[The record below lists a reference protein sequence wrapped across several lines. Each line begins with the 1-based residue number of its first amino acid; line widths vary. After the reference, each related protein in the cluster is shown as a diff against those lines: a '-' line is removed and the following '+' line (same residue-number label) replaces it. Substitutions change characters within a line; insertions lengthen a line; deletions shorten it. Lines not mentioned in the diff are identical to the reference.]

1 MKKLICILVA
11 LLMLCSV
18 VIAEGNGPGESGAND
33 VSNDEVEDKG
43 NGEGNGEMNQP
54 TTSVPLKQEGEQNQQ
69 RLIATLSNGRQA
81 EVKLM
86 PTRAAETAIARLR
99 MKQCL
104 NCTIELK
111 EVNISKKVAG
121 KIKNEPRLAYEI
133 QIQRHARILGIFKA
147 KLGITAQVDA
157 ENGEIIQVKK
167 RWWAFLATEPSEVE

>member
-54 TTSVPLKQEGEQNQQ
+54 TTSVPLKQEREQEQQ

-81 EVKLM
+81 EVKIM
-86 PTRAAETAIARLR
+86 PTQAANTAMTRLR
-99 MKQCL
+99 MKMCD
-104 NCTIELK
+104 NCSIELK
-111 EVNISKKVAG
+111 EVGNAE
-121 KIKNEPRLAYEI
+121 KNQSRLAYEI
-133 QIQRHARILGIFKA
+133 KTKKNA
-147 KLGITAQVDA
+147 KLFGLFRMKMDVTAHVDA
-157 ENGEIIQVKK
+157 ENGELIQVKK